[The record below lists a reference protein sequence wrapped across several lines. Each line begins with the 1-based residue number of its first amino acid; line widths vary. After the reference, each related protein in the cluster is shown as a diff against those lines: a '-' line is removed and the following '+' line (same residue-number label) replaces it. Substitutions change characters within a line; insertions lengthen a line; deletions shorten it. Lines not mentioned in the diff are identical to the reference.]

1 MSQTIRSRTLAQ
13 IGPLQIAIIILAVV
27 TGLVHLDRGIMTSLL
42 ATHFTGRPMMHPAGS
57 SGMMMRL
64 PLPLS
69 TLFYLNFVGYIV
81 LATALYLPPLLRYRR
96 AIRWTLIAYALITI
110 AAWFLITD
118 ARPNLLAYIDKPI
131 EVTLIVLLLIDD
143 LRTRKISID
152 HPEVSAATLQGQQ
165 P

>member
-1 MSQTIRSRTLAQ
+1 MTQTIQRRTTAQ
-13 IGPLQIAIIILAVV
+13 VGPLQIAIIILAVV
-27 TGLVHLDRGIMTSLL
+27 TGLVHLDRGIMTSFF
-42 ATHFTGRPMMHPAGS
+42 AMHFAGHPMMHAAGPS
-57 SGMMMRL
+57 ATMIL

-69 TLFYLNFVGYIV
+69 TLFYLNFVGYMV

-96 AIRWTLIAYALITI
+96 AIRWTLIVYVLITI
-110 AAWFLITD
+110 AAWLLVTG

-143 LRTRKISID
+143 LGTRKSLTD
-152 HPEVSAATLQGQQ
+152 HSEVPIGTLQGQQ